1 MKTKPKLSVIVPVFN
16 QDKYLARCMRS
27 LLNQTLS
34 KNDYE
39 IIVINDGSTDKTELV
54 LKQFSKEIKL
64 LKNKKNK
71 GLPYSINKGII
82 SSQGRFIVRVDSDD
96 YVNSN
101 FLKFLYEFLIQN
113 EKFKVDGVACDYL
126 LVDDNEKVIAK
137 KKFQENPIGC
147 GIMFKKSHLKK
158 IGFYDKKFFL
168 CEEKELIIRYK
179 KKYNL
184 DYLGIPLYRYR
195 RHNNNITNNKNNIK
209 YFEKLILKKFNV

>member
-1 MKTKPKLSVIVPVFN
+1 MKPKKLISIIVPTFN
-16 QDKYLARCMRS
+16 HSSYIARCVRS
-27 LLNQTLS
+27 LLTQTFE
-34 KNDYE
+34 KDYYE
-39 IIVINDGSTDKTELV
+39 IVVVNDKSVDTTNEILNVFREDLIIINN
-54 LKQFSKEIKL
+54 
-64 LKNKKNK
+64 KNI
-71 GLPYSINKGII
+71 GLPASLNRGIKKA
-82 SSQGRFIVRVDSDD
+82 SGKYIVRVDSDD

-137 KKFQENPIGC
+137 KKFQKNPIGC

-195 RHNNNITNNKNNIK
+195 RNNNITNDKNNIK
-209 YFEKLILKKFNV
+209 YFEKLI